1 MRVEYSGRNL
11 SLTDALKTKAER
23 KLAKLERFT
32 GPIVSAHASFEVE
45 KNLHRVNLVVHCS
58 RDRIYKASGLA
69 EDMYMA
75 VNDAADAIEQQAK
88 KDKTRRLARRSRGG
102 EAGPEGASQEEGEE
116 EEEGE
121 SPPPRSRRRS
131 PPISRRDDLF
141 LPKPLSVEDAALL
154 LLERGDPVLVFR
166 DQRTGRLAVVFQ
178 SRKEGIG
185 VVLPEE
191 KA

>member
-45 KNLHRVNLVVHCS
+45 KNLHRVNLLVHCS

-69 EDMYMA
+69 QDMYMA
-75 VNDAADAIEQQAK
+75 INDAADAIEQQAK

-102 EAGPEGASQEEGEE
+102 EGSPEGTPEEEGD

-121 SPPPRSRRRS
+121 SPQRRRRRRL
-131 PPISRRDDLF
+131 PPLVRRDDLF
-141 LPKPLSVEDAALL
+141 LPKPLRVEDAALL
-154 LLERGDPVLVFR
+154 LLEREDPVLVFR
-166 DQRTGRLAVVFQ
+166 NLETGEWAVVFQ
-178 SRKEGIG
+178 NRKEGIG
-185 VVLPEE
+185 VVMPEG

>member
-11 SLTDALKTKAER
+11 SLTDALKTKAEK

-58 RDRIYKASGLA
+58 RERIYKASGLA

-75 VNDAADAIEQQAK
+75 INDAADAIEQQAK
-88 KDKTRRLARRSRGG
+88 KDKTRRLARRSRGAESG
-102 EAGPEGASQEEGEE
+102 AEGASEEEEGED
-116 EEEGE
+116 EGE
-121 SPPPRSRRRS
+121 SPPPRARRRP
-131 PPISRRDDLF
+131 PPISRREDLF

-166 DQRTGRLAVVFQ
+166 EVQTGRLAVVFQ

-185 VVLPEE
+185 VVLPEA
-191 KA
+191 KS

>member
-75 VNDAADAIEQQAK
+75 INDAADAIEQQAQ

-102 EAGPEGASQEEGEE
+102 EAAAEGTPEEEGE

-121 SPPPRSRRRS
+121 SPPPRSRRRA
-131 PPISRRDDLF
+131 PPIARRDDLF
-141 LPKPLSVEDAALL
+141 LTKPLSVEDAALL
-154 LLERGDPVLVFR
+154 LVERGDPVLVFR
-166 DQRTGRLAVVFQ
+166 DLRTGRLAVVFQ

-185 VVLPEE
+185 VVLPEG

>member
-11 SLTDALKTKAER
+11 SLTDALKTKAEK

-58 RDRIYKASGLA
+58 RERIYKASGLA

-88 KDKTRRLARRSRGG
+88 KDKTRRLARRSRGA
-102 EAGPEGASQEEGEE
+102 EGPASEGAGEE
-116 EEEGE
+116 EEEEAE
-121 SPPPRSRRRS
+121 SSPSTARRRA
-131 PPISRRDDLF
+131 PPILRRDDLF

-166 DQRTGRLAVVFQ
+166 DLRTNRLAVVFS
-178 SRKEGIG
+178 SRKEGVG
-185 VVLPEE
+185 VVLPEG